1 MLQDLISPDAND
13 SLGGD
18 LRGQKQKGG
27 GVMPKLNKEQRKA
40 RDDRRLR
47 ERVEQRR
54 KSGEDVVAYALANG
68 KAYRFLSSS
77 Q

>member
-1 MLQDLISPDAND
+1 
-13 SLGGD
+13 
-18 LRGQKQKGG
+18 
-27 GVMPKLNKEQRKA
+27 MPKLNKEQRKA